1 MKTFYT
7 VCVVAMFKSSICI
20 NIPEAELLAT
30 HFTRICGSDA
40 LSKHTFQKC
49 LERAHPDFQRDFLGG
64 LEPQAFFTVVD
75 LDRDGLITGDEF
87 RRALTED
94 EDERGEQLLDVVD
107 RHGHHRQM
115 TAESMMDAM
124 REERQDMAMED
135 GMLTKKSEGTAT
147 VSEIAKNHPELAR
160 FIALGRWCGQVLTT
174 AGHDL
179 GDVVGLRSVDRDSD
193 DDGMGEVKV
202 SGSGSGSHMNTHSF
216 EEWMRLEFV
225 SVSSSDLGEKEKKTK
240 KKKKKMKK
248 KAAGEKRRFVAVLL
262 RRDPGG
268 IPEPPHLELKEAWLV
283 DEEGERLHPLSVPVA
298 VPVEQ
303 GPNRGVRISATL
315 ADLELELVWKVVLA
329 FVGSLAFTVCALPLL
344 GLSLTDLWQHEE
356 RAACGMEEKTTR
368 SRKSDAAKKDN

>member
-1 MKTFYT
+1 MVMLT
-7 VCVVAMFKSSICI
+7 SSMCI
-20 NIPEAELLAT
+20 DIPEEELLVT

-40 LSKHTFQKC
+40 LSKHAFQKC
-49 LERAHPDFQRDFLGG
+49 LERAHPDFQKDFLGG
-64 LEPQAFFTVVD
+64 LEPQAFFAVVD

-147 VSEIAKNHPELAR
+147 VSEIAKDHPELAR
-160 FIALGRWCGQVLTT
+160 FIALGRWCGQVLST

-179 GDVVGLRSVDRDSD
+179 GDVVGLKSVDRDSD
-193 DDGMGEVKV
+193 DDDNGKGEVKPD
-202 SGSGSGSHMNTHSF
+202 SGSHMNTHSF
-216 EEWMRLEFV
+216 EEWMQLEFAPA
-225 SVSSSDLGEKEKKTK
+225 SSSSSSDQGEQNKKTAK
-240 KKKKKMKK
+240 KKKKKTKTK
-248 KAAGEKRRFVAVLL
+248 KAEGEKRRFVEVLL

-268 IPEPPHLELKEAWLV
+268 IPEPPHLDLKEAWLV
-283 DEEGERLHPLSVPVA
+283 DEEGDRLHPLSVPAA

-303 GPNRGVRISATL
+303 GADGRARISATL

-329 FVGSLAFTVCALPLL
+329 FVGSLAFTLCALPLL
-344 GLSLTDLWQHEE
+344 GLSLTDLLRDEE
-356 RAACGMEEKTTR
+356 RGARGAEEKRTR
-368 SRKSDAAKKDN
+368 SRKPNDAKQD